1 MADSTHSRPPNLT
14 IEVCVDSVESAV
26 AAVMGGANRIELCG
40 NLGLGGGT
48 TPSIGL
54 LEAVKKALP
63 NVPVKAMVRPR
74 TGDFVYSKEELNV
87 MLEDI
92 FVFKEHGVQ
101 GVVFGTLTASG
112 EIDDVQVRRLVSE
125 AGSLEVCFH
134 RAFDMTIDP
143 WTAWETL
150 TKIKGITR
158 VLTSG
163 HSKHATSPEAL
174 EFLAKL
180 FDSAKHMSI
189 DVLPGSG
196 INGSTVGVLCNALLP
211 HGLKEIHLSGGNW
224 TEGSSAHRREGMGM
238 GVGGSGE
245 WGVWRT
251 DEEVVRKVRDFVDKI
266 CAGEERH
273 LNNISIALP

>member
-1 MADSTHSRPPNLT
+1 MADSTHEPLT

-54 LEAVKKALP
+54 LEAVKKAIP
-63 NVPVKAMVRPR
+63 NVPIMAMVRPR
-74 TGDFVYSKEELNV
+74 TGDFVYSSEELNV

-112 EIDDVQVRRLVSE
+112 EIDDVQVRRLVS
-125 AGSLEVCFH
+125 AAASLEVCFH

-143 WTAWETL
+143 RTAWETL

-163 HSKHATSPEAL
+163 HSKYATSPDAL
-174 EFLAKL
+174 KTLAEL
-180 FDSAKHMSI
+180 LDSAKHMSI
-189 DVLPGSG
+189 GVLPGSG
-196 INGSTVGVLCNALLP
+196 INESTVPVLCNALLP
-211 HGLKEIHLSGGNW
+211 HGLKEIHLSGGKW
-224 TEGSSAHRREGMGM
+224 TEGSSVHRRRGMGM
-238 GVGGSGE
+238 GVGGAGE

-251 DEEVVRKVRDFVDKI
+251 DEEAVRKVRDFVDNF
-266 CAGEERH
+266 CASEEKH
-273 LNNISIALP
+273 